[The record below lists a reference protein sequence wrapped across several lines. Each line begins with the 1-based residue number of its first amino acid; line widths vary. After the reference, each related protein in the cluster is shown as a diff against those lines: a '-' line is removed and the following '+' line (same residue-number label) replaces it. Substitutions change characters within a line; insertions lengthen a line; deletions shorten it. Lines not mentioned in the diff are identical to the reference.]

1 MTLNRLWYAILGV
14 SDAILVI
21 RPYLILDST
30 VAAEASKGMHDPL
43 SRFSPGRT
51 NETRESGCD
60 IYLTEG
66 VWVTTPGNQ
75 NQDTSMKAIHRKTLY
90 LRPQQWRRHCSS
102 VTVH

>member
-1 MTLNRLWYAILGV
+1 MTINRLWYAILGV
-14 SDAILVI
+14 SDVILVI
-21 RPYLILDST
+21 QPYLILDST

-43 SRFSPGRT
+43 SGFSPGRT

-90 LRPQQWRRHCSS
+90 LRPQQWRRPISS
-102 VTVH
+102 IKVH